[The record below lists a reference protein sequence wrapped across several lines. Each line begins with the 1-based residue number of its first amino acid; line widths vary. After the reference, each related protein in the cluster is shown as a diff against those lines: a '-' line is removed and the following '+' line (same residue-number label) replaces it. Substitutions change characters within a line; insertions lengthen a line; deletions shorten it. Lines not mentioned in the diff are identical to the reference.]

1 MIMFHVKIVR
11 TGAKYGFPEERA
23 PDVRADVSSLPLAP
37 AYLPTVPM
45 FFLLSLKGV
54 RIRFFFEKPREIFT
68 YHVYALGNSVA

>member
-1 MIMFHVKIVR
+1 MFHVKIVR

-23 PDVRADVSSLPLAP
+23 PDVRADVSSLTLTP
-37 AYLPTVPM
+37 AYLPTQSPC

-54 RIRFFFEKPREIFT
+54 RIRSFFEKPREIFT